1 MPRYRIVPERSEFW
15 AEARSSV
22 HPIRVETTGFEGY
35 LDVEVEEGRLKLDAP
50 VAAHVELEAERL
62 KTGNGLY
69 DRELERRLEVRRYP
83 RIKGDVTE
91 VRAVDSGDRYR
102 VRGELTFHGA
112 TKSVEGDVT
121 IRIVADHTLEVE
133 GEREFDIREYGL
145 DPPELLM
152 LRVHPE
158 IRVRGRV
165 VAEREG

>member
-1 MPRYRIVPERSEFW
+1 MSRYRIVPERSQFW
-15 AEARSSV
+15 AEARSSI

-35 LDVEVEEGRLKLDAP
+35 LDVEVEGDRLKLDGP
-50 VAAHVELEAERL
+50 VSAHVELEVERL

-83 RIKGDVTE
+83 RIKGDVRE
-91 VRAVDSGDRYR
+91 VHPLDGGNRYH
-102 VRGELTFHGA
+102 VRGDLSFHGT

-121 IRIVADHTLEVE
+121 IRVVNDRTIEIE
-133 GEREFDIREYGL
+133 GEREFDMRDYGL
-145 DPPELLM
+145 DPPKLLM

-158 IRVRGRV
+158 IKVRGRV